1 MTTFGFRRRR
11 GYLLCF
17 TARTRTKTPQSLMPA
32 QSPQGIL
39 KRSTAGH
46 NHPTPPKT
54 LLEWNYG
61 WVDMI
66 KKNWKEKNASQ
77 KKKEK
82 SDLFCW
88 QCCVE
93 HPCLHGL
100 VLAFPDCFVVCR
112 WPPTRSPC
120 KAAFKKTLKQES
132 VGPVPF
138 AAGDWALCC
147 ALHASSASPL
157 AMKTAQ
163 WGWVKSE

>member
-1 MTTFGFRRRR
+1 MTTFGFRSRR

-66 KKNWKEKNASQ
+66 KKKLERKKCIS
-77 KKKEK
+77 KKKRN
-82 SDLFCW
+82 
-88 QCCVE
+88 QI
-93 HPCLHGL
+93 
-100 VLAFPDCFVVCR
+100 CFVGN
-112 WPPTRSPC
+112 
-120 KAAFKKTLKQES
+120 AAWSIHACMAWFWHFLTASLC
-132 VGPVPF
+132 VGGPRH
-138 AAGDWALCC
+138 
-147 ALHASSASPL
+147 ALHARQLSRKPSSKRVSAPFL
-157 AMKTAQ
+157 LLLGTGHCAAHCTPAAPAHLQ
-163 WGWVKSE
+163 